1 MHIRDRM
8 LLPSLSEIRK
18 IRKRLGL
25 SQMELAEKA
34 GVSQSLI
41 ARVES
46 GTVDPRYSK
55 VEGIFKT
62 LNELKRK
69 GTIAGEIMTPSV
81 VGIQIKSSVGRAAKL
96 MRTYNVSQLP
106 VFNGKKILGSV
117 SEQMILEK
125 VAEGMDINVLSTKRI
140 DEFLEE
146 PFPTVGVKTPITS
159 ISVLLSNNKAVLV
172 VDRGEIRGIIT
183 NADLL
188 KILKV

>member
-1 MHIRDRM
+1 MHIKM
-8 LLPSLSEIRK
+8 LLPSLSEIKK

-25 SQMELAEKA
+25 SQMELAERA

-46 GTVDPRYSK
+46 GSVDPRYSR
-55 VEGIFKT
+55 VERIFKT
-62 LNELKRK
+62 LNELKCK
-69 GTIAGEIMTPSV
+69 ETMAGEIMTPSV
-81 VGIQIKSSVGRAAKL
+81 VGIQIKTSVGSAAKL

-106 VFNGKKILGSV
+106 VFNGKKIVGSI
-117 SEQMILEK
+117 SEQTILEK
-125 VAEGMDINVLSTKRI
+125 VAKGMDIKALSTKRI

-146 PFPTVGVKTPITS
+146 PFPTVGINTPITS
-159 ISVLLSNNKAVLV
+159 ISVLLSSNKAVLV
-172 VDRGEIRGIIT
+172 VDRGEIKGIIT